1 MTLLLL
7 FLAIIF
13 IGYPVGFA
21 LFLMPTAYIIITGL
35 HNFDIIA
42 FTMYWALNHF
52 SLLAIPLFIFA
63 GSIINAIGLT
73 DDLVVFSKQLV
84 GRITGGLAHMNIAV
98 STLFGGL
105 NGSIVA
111 DTATVGS
118 ILIPAMQK
126 EGYSPAFSAAITAAS
141 SSIGAVIPPS
151 IAMIIYA
158 TMVNI
163 SVGALFIGGI
173 FAGILMCSLQMVAA
187 YIVSVRRK
195 YPKYTIPFR
204 LKDFTVSFLK
214 AMPAIIAVLI
224 IVFGMR
230 SGAFTA
236 TEAAAIVCT
245 YALFLGFVW
254 YRNLTVRKLL
264 DCAFEALKLTGGIL
278 IILGAAGPFMW
289 ILTTDNMIAD
299 MVNTFSFLTVSPTLT
314 YFFLVTAIIFAGMV
328 MESTANCLI
337 TGPILAKIAVN
348 AGLDPFLVA
357 FVIIIGITMGP
368 VTPPLGISLYTAA
381 YISGEKIE
389 VISKEVIPF
398 LLADVVALILVIFFP
413 SIVTFLPR
421 ALGYVV

>member
-1 MTLLLL
+1 MTLLLV

-21 LFLMPTAYIIITGL
+21 LFLVPTGYILITGQ
-35 HNFDIIA
+35 HNLDIVS
-42 FTMYWALNHF
+42 FTMYWSLNQF

-73 DDLVVFSKQLV
+73 DDLVMFSKQLV
-84 GRITGGLAHMNIAV
+84 GRIRGGLAHMNIAV
-98 STLFGGL
+98 STLFGGI

-111 DTATVGS
+111 DTATVGA
-118 ILIPAMQK
+118 ILIPAMKK
-126 EGYSPAFSAAITAAS
+126 EGYDPAFSAAITAAS

-163 SVGALFIGGI
+163 SIGALFIGGI
-173 FAGILMCSLQMVAA
+173 FAGILMCILQMVAA
-187 YIVSVRRK
+187 YIISIHRK
-195 YPKYTIPFR
+195 YPKYTIPFS
-204 LKDFTVSFLK
+204 LKDFTIATFK
-214 AMPAIIAVLI
+214 ATPALIAVLI

-236 TEAAAIVCT
+236 TEAAAVICT
-245 YALFLGFVW
+245 YALLLGFLW
-254 YRNLTVRKLL
+254 YRNLSFNRLL
-264 DCAFEALKLTGGIL
+264 ECAFESIKLAGAII

-289 ILTTDNMIAD
+289 ILTTDQMIGD
-299 MVNTFSFLTVSPTLT
+299 MVNAFSFLTVSPILT
-314 YFFLVTAIIFAGMV
+314 YVFLISAIIFAGMV

-357 FVIIIGITMGP
+357 FVIIMGITMGP

-381 YISGEKIE
+381 YLSKSKIE
-389 VISKEVIPF
+389 TISKEVIPF
-398 LLADVVALILVIFFP
+398 LLVDTVAIIMVIVFP
-413 SIVTFLPR
+413 EIVKFLPR
-421 ALGYVV
+421 VLGYAV